1 MNKLYWKRKGAEKDW
16 FKWEIV
22 MATFWHGQG
31 QEDLHLYCKWYL
43 AWHTEIYL
51 SIFDSGI
58 AYLSTVYSFI
68 DDDFAKIAF
77 PNEVQIME
85 YVKTIKA
92 RYPELKEK
100 KIWCPMDG
108 LKLYLERYPDVT
120 TQIQ

>member
-1 MNKLYWKRKGAEKDW
+1 M
-16 FKWEIV
+16 
-22 MATFWHGQG
+22 
-31 QEDLHLYCKWYL
+31 EDCVALIL
-43 AWHTEIYL
+43 AWRRTRGSMFVLKMIFGMAQSNLSFYL
-51 SIFDSGI
+51 RFGHC
-58 AYLSTVYSFI
+58 LFVHSFS